1 LCCYWLAQLLSKDTA
16 DTFLLPGTHGIVF
29 PWTPPSFGIP
39 QTVLKGLEQRLEEKL
54 VEVTQNWITH
64 EAIIRSSGQSIPAS
78 QSSHEAD
85 EDIPL
90 PIDLLWE

>member
-1 LCCYWLAQLLSKDTA
+1 M
-16 DTFLLPGTHGIVF
+16 VF

-39 QTVLKGLEQRLEEKL
+39 QTVLKELEQRLEEKL
-54 VEVTQNWITH
+54 VEVTQNWITD
-64 EAIIRSSGQSIPAS
+64 EISIRSNGQSTPAS
-78 QSSHEAD
+78 RSSHEAD